1 MNSLKHIFNQYTA
14 FFAGVL
20 AYLGIWGVLVIATVD
35 AVIPVIPLDPV
46 IATYVYKD
54 PGRFWLYC
62 LMGSV
67 GSALGSLVWFF
78 VGRAGGELFLLK
90 RINRKRLEDL
100 RDRHE
105 RGEFFFIM
113 IPSMLPPPTPMK
125 LIILAA
131 GVFEMRVPLF
141 LSAMFVGRMLRF
153 LILSFLV
160 MRFGPGIVHMFGN
173 LLKEHMTAVL
183 ITLGLIAAA
192 GFAWWW
198 FRRKRKSAIQ
208 PTPIE

>member
-1 MNSLKHIFNQYTA
+1 MNSLKSIFAKYTA

-20 AYLGIWGVLVIATVD
+20 AYFGIWGVLVIATMD
-35 AVIPVIPLDPV
+35 AIVPVIPLDPV

-67 GSALGSLVWFF
+67 GSAVGSLVPYWI
-78 VGRAGGELFLLK
+78 GRAGGELFLLK
-90 RINRKRLEDL
+90 RIDRKRLEEM

-105 RGEFFFIM
+105 RGEFLFIA
-113 IPSMLPPPTPMK
+113 IPCMLPPGTPMK

-141 LSAMFVGRMLRF
+141 LAAMFVGRMARF
-153 LILSFLV
+153 LILSLLV
-160 MRFGPGIVHMFGN
+160 VKFGPNIVHVFGN
-173 LLKEHMTAVL
+173 LFREHRTAL
-183 ITLGLIAAA
+183 LLTFAALALAGLG
-192 GFAWWW
+192 WWW
-198 FRRKRKSAIQ
+198 WKRKRTVTS
-208 PTPIE
+208 

>member
-1 MNSLKHIFNQYTA
+1 LNSLKHIFTQYTA

-20 AYLGIWGVLVIATVD
+20 AYFGIWGVLVIATVD
-35 AVIPVIPLDPV
+35 AIIPVIPLDPV

-62 LMGSV
+62 LMGSI
-67 GSALGSLVWFF
+67 GSAVGSLVPYWI
-78 VGRAGGELFLLK
+78 GRAGGELFLLK
-90 RINRKRLEDL
+90 RIDRKRLEEL

-113 IPSMLPPPTPMK
+113 IPCMLPPGTPMK

-141 LSAMFVGRMLRF
+141 LGAMFVGRMLRF

-160 MRFGPGIVHMFGN
+160 VRFGPDIVHIFGN
-173 LLKEHMTAVL
+173 LMKEHLTAVL
-183 ITLGLIAAA
+183 LTLGLAALA
-192 GFAWWW
+192 GLIWWR
-198 FRRKRKSAIQ
+198 FKRKKIEAQ
-208 PTPIE
+208 PSTPE

>member
-1 MNSLKHIFNQYTA
+1 MESLKAIFSKYTA
-14 FFAGVL
+14 FFAGLL

-62 LMGSV
+62 LMGAVGSSV
-67 GSALGSLVWFF
+67 GSLVPYWI
-78 VGRAGGELFLLK
+78 GRAGGELFLLK
-90 RINRKRLEDL
+90 RIDRKRLEDM

-105 RGEFFFIM
+105 QGEFFFIM

-141 LSAMFVGRMLRF
+141 LGAMFAGRMLRF
-153 LILSFLV
+153 LILSFFV
-160 MRFGPGIVHMFGN
+160 VRFGPDIVHMFGN
-173 LLKEHMTAVL
+173 LFREHRTAVL
-183 ITLGLIAAA
+183 LTFAAMALAGLG
-192 GFAWWW
+192 WWW
-198 FRRKRKSAIQ
+198 WKRSRAPK
-208 PTPIE
+208 T